1 MLRDVKNKHIKP
13 RIVPFRATLSATAAN
28 VAVNTGYG
36 DYSIAR
42 ASAGTGTLTLKE
54 PFSRNCLPFLSQET
68 TTGGYTTFNSAT
80 GLSATVPFTLLNTG
94 GSAVDGV
101 VSGFTFGWDSTDLS
115 LCSLQDVAATI
126 SSPRVIWGKVTGTT
140 GAVAI
145 NAKDFECTRTA
156 AGTYTVT
163 FRRSFGSIP
172 VVMVTG
178 SGNAST
184 SVANR
189 SKVTSVTAEGC
200 VVTMAPESGTPTD
213 GDFYILAIGTD
224 GRSDAAKGRMP
235 LENSQ
240 RKPRIVAGRITV
252 ATGVPT
258 ISIGGATGETDLT
271 SIVDGGAGDFS
282 FTISQAFAREPA
294 IFLTTTT
301 QSAEV
306 VSYTAGVVRIKTK
319 NATGDDT
326 DVNGVTSIFII
337 GTDVN
342 ETF

>member
-42 ASAGTGTLTLKE
+42 ASTGTGTLTLKE
-54 PFSRNCLPFLSQET
+54 PFSRVALPFLSQET

-80 GLSATVPFTLLNTG
+80 GLSATVPFTLRNTSG
-94 GSAVDGV
+94 TAVDGV

-115 LCSLQDVAATI
+115 LCKEQRVAASI
-126 SSPRVIWGKVTGTT
+126 SSPRVEWGKVTGTT
-140 GAVAI
+140 GVVAI
-145 NAKDFECTRTA
+145 NAKSFKCTRTTN
-156 AGTYTVT
+156 GTYTIT
-163 FRRSFGSIP
+163 FGCSFGSIP

-178 SGNAST
+178 SGNTST

-189 SKVTSVTAEGC
+189 SRVTSVTAQGC
-200 VVTMAPESGTPTD
+200 TVTMAPESGTPTD

-240 RKPRIVAGRITV
+240 RLPRIVAGQITV
-252 ATGVPT
+252 ASGTPT
-258 ISIGGATGETDLT
+258 ISIGGATGGADLT
-271 SIVDGGAGDFS
+271 TIVDGGTGDFS
-282 FTISQAFAREPA
+282 FTIAQAFAREPA
-294 IFLTTTT
+294 IFLSTTT
-301 QSAEV
+301 QEAEV
-306 VSYTAGVVRIKTK
+306 VSFTAGVVRFKTK
-319 NATGDDT
+319 NSSGNDT
-326 DVNGVTSIFII
+326 DVNGVTNIFII
-337 GTDVN
+337 GTDRN